1 MIHAPFN
8 FVPLTEKVF
17 FPDWADQISQD
28 IPFEDGNCGV
38 LKLKITAQTPVF
50 VRNGHT
56 KQDAENKNDNFTSFS
71 KTEDGKYFIP
81 ASSLK
86 GSIRNVFEILS
97 FSKMSKMDKK
107 RYSIRDLHLKGYMNK
122 LTQDNVRCGWLTID
136 EDNNQIIVSDH
147 GIPFRVSH
155 QQIDKFCDTTF
166 CDTFSKGL
174 EEENKTAAYKYKK
187 FRNKKLEGYQFL
199 ECPQN
204 TQNPVDTRKMVTFCE
219 IGKINGTLVFTGQ
232 AGPRKQKTEH
242 SKASGKFYEF
252 VFPTEEVAKYTFDI
266 EGDLYKDFCFIYSES
281 EDWKYW
287 KNKALNGAKVP
298 IFFVKENNTVAH
310 MGLSYLYKL
319 PYPKKMNE
327 YVYDEHKKKE
337 YDLAECVFG
346 FTEDKES
353 LKGRVAFGNAFA
365 VNAKELDVLRPYCGS
380 PKPTYYPIY
389 LSQKGTK
396 GYLESEKREY
406 KTMLDSGVTLKGWKR
421 YPVKSVDEV
430 QRRFDGIPENQIQN
444 TNPFI
449 PLCAGTEFTA
459 SIYYHNLKKEELGA
473 LLSALELKG
482 NRYHSIGFG
491 KAFGY
496 GAIKIE
502 VVGLS
507 DEERKYIDECK
518 ECFNNII
525 KKEIADDNLIK
536 KVYTELNALT
546 MVQSNLDRPQT
557 YMDVEDYVASKGNK
571 KREAEYLPYYSEMI
585 VRTQASTPVKEA
597 QSARAKVMATST
609 RPMQASLEG
618 ENTKYPLSGDD
629 RALKKLKIG
638 KVIDVDIIYANSGK
652 IKELKLK

>member
-17 FPDWADQISQD
+17 FPDWADQISHD
-28 IPFEDGNCGV
+28 IPFEDGTSGI
-38 LKLKITAQTPVF
+38 LQLKITAQTPVF

-56 KQDAENKNDNFTSFS
+56 KQDADAKNETYTSFS
-71 KTEDGKYFIP
+71 KTDDGKYFIP

-86 GSIRNVFEILS
+86 GSIRNVLEILS
-97 FSKMSKMDKK
+97 FSKMSKVDKK
-107 RYSIRDLHLKGYMNK
+107 RYSIRDLYYPKYMKK
-122 LTQDNVRCGWLTID
+122 LTQDNVRCGWLYID
-136 EDNNQIIVSDH
+136 EKNNQIIITDH

-155 QQIDKFCDTTF
+155 QQIDQYCKTNFCDI
-166 CDTFSKGL
+166 FSRVLKD
-174 EEENKTAAYKYKK
+174 EEKTAIFKYQKLGKVRLNDYK
-187 FRNKKLEGYQFL
+187 FHQL
-199 ECPQN
+199 PP
-204 TQNPVDTRKMVTFCE
+204 NPKNPKDTRKIVKFSDTGE
-219 IGKINGTLVFTGQ
+219 LTGTIVLTGQ
-232 AGPRKQKTEH
+232 ASPRTENNLR
-242 SKASGKFYEF
+242 AKFFEF
-252 VFPTEEVAKYTFDI
+252 VFPTEEVANYTFNIDD
-266 EGDLYKDFCFIYSES
+266 DLYKDFCFIYSES

-298 IFFVKENNTVAH
+298 IFFVKEKDTVAH

-319 PYPKKMNE
+319 PYPKRMNE

-365 VNAKELDVLRPYCGS
+365 INAKELDILSPYCGS

-406 KTMLDSGVTLKGWKR
+406 KTMLDSGAILKGWKR
-421 YPVKSVDEV
+421 YPVKSIGEV
-430 QRRFDGIPENQIQN
+430 QTRFDGIPENQIQN

-449 PLCAGTEFTA
+449 PLCAGTEFIA

-482 NRYHSIGFG
+482 NRSHSIGFG

-502 VVGLS
+502 LVGLNES
-507 DEERKYIDECK
+507 DRMYLDECK

-525 KKEIADDNLIK
+525 KKEIADENIIK
-536 KVYTELNALT
+536 KVYAELNALT
-546 MVQSNLDRPQT
+546 MVQSNLDRPQS

-585 VRTQASTPVKEA
+585 VRTQAPTPVKEVK
-597 QSARAKVMATST
+597 SARAKVMATAI
-609 RPMQASLEG
+609 RPMQASLVDSS
-618 ENTKYPLSGDD
+618 TKYPLVGDD

-638 KVIDVDIIYANSGK
+638 KEIDVDIIYSNSGK
-652 IKELKLK
+652 IKELKLKS